1 MNAAAI
7 LILGVLVLNA
17 AELKIA
23 WARDPSPRRAR
34 VGNLPVRCGRRPKS
48 GDVGAPVWC
57 TGLAVFRES
66 PRPGGL
72 NEVADLRIGAHGDP
86 GALLYSQRPTTLSVH
101 VDFHK
106 GLITEWYPSG
116 VQGGPSPSAAVGPL
130 YRNGS
135 VQWDEV
141 SVLPGAQPDFPSTSR
156 ASRYYTARQTDSA
169 PLSIGA
175 QPKKLSSTAALGAF
189 CPPFGPGAEV
199 MGRSRSATRGL
210 IRFRWRSSLKT
221 TAEG

>member
-1 MNAAAI
+1 
-7 LILGVLVLNA
+7 
-17 AELKIA
+17 
-23 WARDPSPRRAR
+23 
-34 VGNLPVRCGRRPKS
+34 
-48 GDVGAPVWC
+48 
-57 TGLAVFRES
+57 
-66 PRPGGL
+66 
-72 NEVADLRIGAHGDP
+72 
-86 GALLYSQRPTTLSVH
+86 
-101 VDFHK
+101 
-106 GLITEWYPSG
+106 
-116 VQGGPSPSAAVGPL
+116 VGPL

-210 IRFRWRSSLKT
+210 IRFRSRIRFENHVGRVGFQAVREIQDRATLDPPVLTGDIEQFRKELATSLVEFGLYPKE
-221 TAEG
+221 ASAVGRDLAGFLV